1 MSVKL
6 CILGSGSK
14 GNCAL
19 VATETTRVLVDAGL
33 SRKET
38 HARLGAIGEPA
49 DRFDAIVISHEHSDH
64 LRGLPLLAV
73 DWPALYGRL
82 TDNEPER
89 SVLQWRVEATNCAA
103 EHADMQLR

>member
-1 MSVKL
+1 
-6 CILGSGSK
+6 
-14 GNCAL
+14 
-19 VATETTRVLVDAGL
+19 
-33 SRKET
+33 
-38 HARLGAIGEPA
+38 
-49 DRFDAIVISHEHSDH
+49 
-64 LRGLPLLAV
+64 LLAV